1 MQKLEIRYFGPVKE
15 CDIEISDFLVFT
27 GTQAS
32 GKSTVAKSIFFFNH
46 IKNILLQLV
55 QRMNYESND
64 EIMNFTLRERLKR
77 EIRSNFLQIFGTTM
91 AMDSRMRLKYT
102 YENGYSITISLIDTP
117 SQKNFADVKI
127 SDELWKK
134 LCTFEQSIKKE
145 ESLDLLELSKAIY
158 SDIFCDEYQT
168 VYIPAGRSLM
178 TLLSSQINYF
188 YSTMDD
194 IQKRSI
200 DYCTQNYLERIL
212 RLKSFFTTS
221 YSQIVDEVITTTNRK
236 INKDVLGKA
245 VRISHQILK
254 GEYKNVSGEERLQIS
269 DDRYVKINYASS
281 GQQESVWIL
290 NVLFYYLLNNI
301 RAHFIIEEPESHLFP
316 DAQKLIVEY
325 IAMAKNQ
332 KNKVTLTTHSPYVL
346 GSINNLLYA
355 KKIADRNRKSEV
367 EKIIPEQ
374 FWLDYNSIGA
384 YFVKDGQVLNIRN
397 DEYNDIDHDVIDGA
411 SRVINSDFEKMVD
424 IDLEKGSN
432 T

>member
-158 SDIFCDEYQT
+158 SDIFCDK
-168 VYIPAGRSLM
+168 IK
-178 TLLSSQINYF
+178 
-188 YSTMDD
+188 
-194 IQKRSI
+194 IQK
-200 DYCTQNYLERIL
+200 EP
-212 RLKSFFTTS
+212 
-221 YSQIVDEVITTTNRK
+221 K
-236 INKDVLGKA
+236 I
-245 VRISHQILK
+245 
-254 GEYKNVSGEERLQIS
+254 
-269 DDRYVKINYASS
+269 
-281 GQQESVWIL
+281 
-290 NVLFYYLLNNI
+290 
-301 RAHFIIEEPESHLFP
+301 
-316 DAQKLIVEY
+316 
-325 IAMAKNQ
+325 
-332 KNKVTLTTHSPYVL
+332 
-346 GSINNLLYA
+346 
-355 KKIADRNRKSEV
+355 
-367 EKIIPEQ
+367 
-374 FWLDYNSIGA
+374 
-384 YFVKDGQVLNIRN
+384 
-397 DEYNDIDHDVIDGA
+397 
-411 SRVINSDFEKMVD
+411 
-424 IDLEKGSN
+424 
-432 T
+432 